1 MRRCHCASVLN
12 LKKAPAAQEERLQ
25 RELRHLARRLAAPG
39 TDSVLS
45 VSVLDRGRVFQAT
58 SEPKEIDAWT
68 VPDAVPR
75 VFTTQVCGKLGQ
87 MHDARLER
95 ALLRRTAEQDEADGG
110 KTLAVPM
117 GAILADRSA
126 VRTCSCAA
134 LGRLLD
140 DLTATRIRL
149 TNFGRTW
156 GTCYGG
162 LRPGI

>member
-1 MRRCHCASVLN
+1 M
-12 LKKAPAAQEERLQ
+12 KKAPAAQEERLQ

-39 TDSVLS
+39 RDSVLS

-58 SEPKEIDAWT
+58 SEPK
-68 VPDAVPR
+68 DAVPH
-75 VFTTQVCGKLGQ
+75 VCTTQVCGKLGQ
-87 MHDARLER
+87 MHAARLEH

-117 GAILADRSA
+117 GAILADLSA

-156 GTCYGG
+156 GSCYGG